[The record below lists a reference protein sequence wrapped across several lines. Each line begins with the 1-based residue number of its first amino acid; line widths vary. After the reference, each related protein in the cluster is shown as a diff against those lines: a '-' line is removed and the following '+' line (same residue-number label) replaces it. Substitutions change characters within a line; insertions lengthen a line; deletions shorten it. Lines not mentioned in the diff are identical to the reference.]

1 MLAWLLG
8 LPRPVKRLI
17 SVCADIVFLIGAL
30 VAAYMLTQHDE
41 QTFIPQIALA
51 FAVTLPITLFIF
63 TKLGLYRAV
72 IRYIGQHAL
81 GAVLAGIVSSAF
93 VLALLFGV
101 FKVTDKGNLIFVYA
115 IMALITSGGVR
126 LLARMFLIQRNNGHK
141 ERVLIYGAGSSG
153 RQLAQALLNGEQY
166 HPIIFIDDDTTLHR
180 STILGIPVGGPA
192 HIASLIKSHNISR
205 VLLALPSVSRSR
217 RREVLDALDEL
228 PIPVQSIPGM
238 SDLVDGSMRIDE
250 LQDVKI
256 EDLLGRDPVAP
267 KAKLLKANIKD
278 KVVMV
283 TGAGG
288 SIGAEL
294 CRQIILCEPKMLVL
308 FELSEFGLYSI
319 EQELSALIKQQQLEV
334 QLKPVMGTVQQR
346 NRLEKVMQAFKI
358 QTVYHAAAYKHV
370 PLVEYNVVEG
380 VRNNVFGTL
389 CAAEAAIA
397 SGVETFVLISTDK
410 AVRPTNVMG
419 ASKRLAELVLQALAQ
434 RQRNTRFCMVRFG
447 NVLGSSGSV
456 VPLFR
461 EQIRK
466 GGPLTVTH
474 KDIIRYF
481 MTIPEAAQLV
491 IQAGAMGE
499 GGDVFVL
506 DMGEPVKI
514 ADLARRMIHL
524 MGLEVKDEVHP
535 NGDIEIQYSGLRP
548 GEKLY
553 EELLIGENVRQTAHP
568 RIMAADEVYLSWPE
582 MASLLQQLEALCDSF
597 AVQQIIELMRC
608 APTGFNYPGN
618 SSDLLLQCAVDSAKQ
633 ADNSVVSLQN
643 VALTAV
649 VSDTPAAKTVAQSA
663 ATANKF
669 VN

>member
-1 MLAWLLG
+1 MLGWLLG
-8 LPRPVKRLI
+8 LPRSVKRLI
-17 SVCADIVFLIGAL
+17 SVIIDINFLIISL
-30 VAAYMLTQHDE
+30 VAAYLLTQDAADSA
-41 QTFIPQIALA
+41 IPQIALA
-51 FAVTLPITLFIF
+51 FAITLPITLFIF

-81 GAVLAGIVSSAF
+81 GAVLAGIVSSA
-93 VLALLFGV
+93 VILALLFAFLGV
-101 FKVTDKGNLIFVYA
+101 TQRGNLIFVYA
-115 IMALITSGGVR
+115 ILALVTSGGIR
-126 LLARMFLIQRNNGHK
+126 LLARMFLVQRNNGYK

-166 HPIIFIDDDTTLHR
+166 HPVMFIDDDTTLQR
-180 STILGIPVGGPA
+180 STILGIAVGVPSQISA
-192 HIASLIKSHNISR
+192 LIKSKNISR
-205 VLLALPSVSRSR
+205 VLLALPSASRAR

-238 SDLVDGSMRIDE
+238 SDLVDGTMRIDE

-256 EDLLGRDPVAP
+256 EDLLGRDAVAP
-267 KAKLLKANIKD
+267 KSKLMNADIKG

-288 SIGAEL
+288 SIGSEL
-294 CRQIILCEPKMLVL
+294 CRQIIRYEPTMLVL

-319 EQELSALIKQQQLEV
+319 EQELAAIISRDNLDIALI
-334 QLKPVMGTVQQR
+334 PVMGTVQRQS
-346 NRLEKVMQAFKI
+346 RLETVMRTFAVN
-358 QTVYHAAAYKHV
+358 TVYHAAAYKHV

-380 VRNNVFGTL
+380 VRNNVFGTWYT
-389 CAAEAAIA
+389 AEAAIRA
-397 SGVETFVLISTDK
+397 KVDTFVLISTDK

-419 ASKRLAELVLQALAQ
+419 ASKRLAELVLQALAEHQ
-434 RQRNTRFCMVRFG
+434 NTTRFCMVRFG

-491 IQAGAMGE
+491 IQAGAMGK
-499 GGDVFVL
+499 GGEVFVL

-524 MGLEVKDEVHP
+524 MGLEVKDSIHP

-553 EELLIGENVRQTAHP
+553 EELLIGENVRQTEHS
-568 RIMAADEVYLSWPE
+568 RIMAADEARLSWPE
-582 MASLLQQLEALCDSF
+582 MAHLLTRLDQACDEF
-597 AVQQIIELMRC
+597 AVENIIELIRS
-608 APTGFNYPGN
+608 APTEFNY
-618 SSDLLLQCAVDSAKQ
+618 SCATSDLVVRAACDIETASQIAAIPFKSNADKASVYSSLTAKQ
-633 ADNSVVSLQN
+633 IA
-643 VALTAV
+643 
-649 VSDTPAAKTVAQSA
+649 
-663 ATANKF
+663 
-669 VN
+669 

>member
-17 SVCADIVFLIGAL
+17 SVCADMVFLIGAL

-166 HPIIFIDDDTTLHR
+166 HPVIFIDDDTTLHR

-205 VLLALPSVSRSR
+205 VLLALPSVSRAR
-217 RREVLDALDEL
+217 RREVLDTLEEL

-294 CRQIILCEPKMLVL
+294 CRQIILCEPKTLVL

-334 QLKPVMGTVQQR
+334 QLKPVMGSVQQQ
-346 NRLEKVMQAFKI
+346 NRLELLMQAFKV

-434 RQRNTRFCMVRFG
+434 RQRSTRFCMVRFG

-553 EELLIGENVRQTAHP
+553 EELLIGENVRETAHP

-582 MASLLQQLEALCDSF
+582 MASLLQQLEAMCDSF
-597 AVQQIIELMRC
+597 AVQQIIELLRC
-608 APTGFNYPGN
+608 APTGFNYPGS
-618 SSDLLLQCAVDSAKQ
+618 SSDLLLQCTVDTAKQ
-633 ADNSVVSLQN
+633 ADNGVVNLQSP
-643 VALTAV
+643 ALTAV
-649 VSDTPAAKTVAQSA
+649 GSAAPAAMAVEQSA
-663 ATANKF
+663 AVVKKLC
-669 VN
+669 